1 MNKTEESVFDENE
14 KEIVNLLINLG
25 LSKNVSKTLVF
36 LFRVKETIPVSIER
50 NMDLR
55 QPEVSVALK
64 KLEEKGWVEKRNIKR
79 GTRGRPMSSYKLS
92 LSPEKIMDF
101 LEEKKFDEIKK
112 IKENVE
118 KIRGIIEKNEGDNN

>member
-25 LSKNVSKTLVF
+25 LSKNVAKTLVF
-36 LFRVKETIPVSIER
+36 LFRVKEAIPVSIER
-50 NMDLR
+50 GVNLR
-55 QPEVSVALK
+55 QPEASVALK

-79 GTRGRPMSSYKLS
+79 GTRGRPLSSYKLS
-92 LSPEKIMDF
+92 LSPEKIIDF
-101 LEEKKFDEIKK
+101 LEEKKEDEFNK

-118 KIRGIIEKNEGDNN
+118 KLREKVKMF

>member
-50 NMDLR
+50 NMDIR

-92 LSPEKIMDF
+92 LSPEKIMDSI
-101 LEEKKFDEIKK
+101 EEKKEDEINKT
-112 IKENVE
+112 KEN
-118 KIRGIIEKNEGDNN
+118 IEKLREKVKMF

>member
-79 GTRGRPMSSYKLS
+79 GTKGRPMSSYKLS

>member
-101 LEEKKFDEIKK
+101 LEEKKLDEIKK

>member
-50 NMDLR
+50 NMNLR

-92 LSPEKIMDF
+92 LSPEKIIDSI
-101 LEEKKFDEIKK
+101 EEKKGNEFNE
-112 IKENVE
+112 IKENV
-118 KIRGIIEKNEGDNN
+118 